1 MKMIK
6 KMVTMLTSM
15 LLTLLIVGCTSLNG
29 SGIEIP
35 DQADIVNMPDGEYG
49 KTIERIDKQYAR
61 MSHWREFAYTH
72 EEPAHYGQNDTA
84 YTMIW
89 NKKLHQTTVYQGHI
103 TDKVGFGMEQYVL
116 ANFPTD
122 INGDPL
128 LDEFGKPR
136 VTFNYGTSQSGT
148 ARLHEQVAAQI
159 AGMAVQ
165 GVSGQALIAGAM
177 KAVGKCTSGNCG
189 GGTPTLI
196 QNLVNSESVSGTT
209 TDVGVGV
216 ALDAAIGACGAGG
229 CGVPLQ

>member
-1 MKMIK
+1 MKVIK
-6 KMVTMLTSM
+6 KMVTMLASM
-15 LLTLLIVGCTSLNG
+15 LLTLLVGCTSLNG
-29 SGIEIP
+29 SGIEMP
-35 DQADIVNMPDGEYG
+35 DQKDVISMPDSEYENTVARVY
-49 KTIERIDKQYAR
+49 KEYDRI
-61 MSHWREFAYTH
+61 SNWREVAYSV
-72 EEPAHYGQNDTA
+72 EEPAHYGQSDTA

-89 NKKLHQTTVYQGHI
+89 NKKLRQTTVYQGHI
-103 TDKVGFGMEQYVL
+103 TDKAGFGMEQYVL

-122 INGDPL
+122 EDGNPL
-128 LDEFGKPR
+128 LDEFGKAR

-177 KAVGKCTSGNCG
+177 KAVGRCTGGNCG

-196 QNLVNSESVSGTT
+196 QNLVNSKSVSGTT

-216 ALDAAIGACGAGG
+216 AIDAALGACGAGG
-229 CGVPLQ
+229 CGIPLQ